1 MLVIALKEKISQ
13 CRLTCD
19 GEIVSISKSGNITK
33 VSTHLCVHQNFIKM
47 NETSSNLTY
56 YYNFDGLTG
65 SSGLKAACMAF
76 SAVFIPIDLLL
87 MYSIIWY
94 EHFGN
99 DAKQTIINKFLSS
112 ACWTCFYSIFTVQVD
127 YFYF

>member
-1 MLVIALKEKISQ
+1 MS
-13 CRLTCD
+13 
-19 GEIVSISKSGNITK
+19 
-33 VSTHLCVHQNFIKM
+33 
-47 NETSSNLTY
+47 ETTSNLTY
-56 YYNFDGLTG
+56 YYTFDGLTG

-94 EHFGN
+94 ELFGT

-112 ACWTCFYSIFTVQVD
+112 ACWTCFYSIFTVQVNYSYSQEAED
-127 YFYF
+127 FFAQVWAYKACFPQAAQLGTYFKLSIIHREAHS